1 MLDHTAISEQYSFVE
16 AKYLVNTLEAQFG
29 RHAPWTLSSR
39 DVTKMSE
46 RWRDTLP
53 CQTKALESGMKVI
66 TPAEDYIN
74 EYVLGLSEGIGI
86 CGNVRWQNTIC
97 FLFSWGLI
105 FVVLKA
111 GIKEAGKIIWFSA
124 LFPYLVLTIFLIR
137 AATLEGAD
145 YGVSY
150 YIGSKSDFPK
160 LLVGKTWKNAATQI
174 LFSLSAAQ
182 GGMITL
188 SSFSNFNNDN
198 MKDSLIICVGK
209 LLLY

>member
-1 MLDHTAISEQYSFVE
+1 MTSDCMLDHTAISEQYSFVE

-53 CQTKALESGMKVI
+53 CQTKAIEAGMKVI

-86 CGNVRWQNTIC
+86 CGNIRWQNTLC

-111 GIKEAGKIIWFSA
+111 GIKEAGKVIWFSA
-124 LFPYLVLTIFLIR
+124 LFPYFVLTIFLIR
-137 AATLEGAD
+137 AATLDGAD

-150 YIGSKSDFPK
+150 YIDAVF
-160 LLVGKTWKNAATQI
+160 
-174 LFSLSAAQ
+174 
-182 GGMITL
+182 
-188 SSFSNFNNDN
+188 
-198 MKDSLIICVGK
+198 
-209 LLLY
+209 